1 MCVCVCV
8 RGGRRQGGWG
18 RGAEPCR
25 RCGAP
30 LLALNLDFASAGRD
44 VGGRATAR
52 ATRTRIALRTVFHGG
67 ARSGRWRGQFE
78 RLRARRGV
86 LWISRCPCSLP
97 GPRRPGKED
106 ALGDSAN
113 TVKLWARRSSIAN
126 EINLHRTN
134 TQYADGVVFSE
145 NVTSSASVEECLDGA
160 GVVVIA
166 VPGTYLHPLL
176 DKMPRART
184 HSPSNP
190 VIVSLV
196 KSLHFDENAQRFS
209 TMCEDIQQVVN
220 NAGAN
225 IPVVAL
231 SGPNLYAEMLR
242 NEFAEAT
249 IGYANGDRAA
259 AMHVQRCLRRRL
271 FAHL

>member
-1 MCVCVCV
+1 MLAAARLRGLLARGSHCALFSTVAPDPGGGAGNSNVCVLGAGSFGSAV
-8 RGGRRQGGWG
+8 AHVLSQARVDGEGGR
-18 RGAEPCR
+18 
-25 RCGAP
+25 
-30 LLALNLDFASAGRD
+30 
-44 VGGRATAR
+44 
-52 ATRTRIALRTVFHGG
+52 
-67 ARSGRWRGQFE
+67 
-78 RLRARRGV
+78 
-86 LWISRCPCSLP
+86 
-97 GPRRPGKED
+97 
-106 ALGDSAN
+106 LGDSAN

-176 DKMPRART
+176 DKIVESSGTFAP
-184 HSPSNP
+184 NP

-259 AMHVQRCLRRRL
+259 AMHVQRVFTTPSFCTSITPDRL
-271 FAHL
+271 GVELCGGLKNVVSLAAAFARD